1 MPRLNGP
8 SLLAFLEQ
16 NPDGDRDALALDAGY
31 FVMRNGRPSVQRCEF
46 LQAIADA
53 HGTPVG
59 RTIIRKG
66 RRGKDPTYKVKIS
79 PKGIAPVGPQYMKQ
93 IGAEAGQ
100 YLNVIIED
108 GGIYL
113 EPAEIQS
120 SEEVPFEAV

>member
-1 MPRLNGP
+1 MPRLSGP
-8 SLLAFLEQ
+8 NLLTFLEQ
-16 NPDGDRDALALDAGY
+16 NTDGDRDALALDAGY
-31 FVMRNGRPSVQRCEF
+31 FVMRNGKPSVQRSEF
-46 LQAIADA
+46 LQAIAAA

-66 RRGKDPTYKVKIS
+66 RKGKDPTYKVKVS

-93 IGAEAGQ
+93 IGAQAGQ

-113 EPAEIQS
+113 EPAENQS
-120 SEEVPFEAV
+120 SDEIPFQAV